1 MIITR
6 FAPSPTGELHIG
18 GARSA
23 LFVYLFAKNQGGKFL
38 LRIDDTDRE
47 RHVLGASER
56 IVESLTWLG
65 IIPDNLTEII
75 VQSKRLDIY
84 KKYAF
89 ELIEKGHAYI
99 CVCDKEKQEEERKE
113 QVLKNIPPMYGEHC
127 RDLNIK
133 PEEVADKK
141 YVIRMKMPKEGII
154 KFNDLIRGDIE
165 FDASLVDDQVL
176 LKSDGFPT
184 YHLATVVDDYEAGIT
199 HILRAEEWLSSTPK
213 HIVLFNMFGF
223 DIPKLAHLPQVL
235 APDRSKLS
243 KRHGATSVIEYKNLG
258 YPPEAIVNFLALLG
272 WHPKDDREIFSK
284 DDLIKEFDLF
294 RIQKGGAIFDFNKLN
309 WLSKKYISEIIST
322 EEIVKRGQEFV
333 PPEWILTPSIISAVK
348 TRLEKLADLKEV
360 VRLFFVTP
368 DYPTDMLYFKG
379 EQGSAKE
386 NLKKLLTTIQ
396 STDIFNAENL
406 KTSIF
411 AIIPEGERGEYLW
424 PLRVALSGAKESPG
438 PFEIM
443 EGLGKE
449 EGISR
454 IKQAIEKIKTA
465 SDDNNKSL

>member
-1 MIITR
+1 MLITR

-18 GARSA
+18 SARSA

-47 RHVLGASER
+47 RYVLGAPER
-56 IVESLTWLG
+56 IIESLKWLD
-65 IIPDNLTEII
+65 IVPDNIADII
-75 VQSKRLDIY
+75 VQSNRLDVY

-89 ELIEKGHAYI
+89 QLVNKGHAYI
-99 CVCDKEKQEEERKE
+99 CVCDKDKQEKERKE
-113 QVLKNIPPMYGEHC
+113 QVSKNIPPMYGEHC

-133 PEEVADKK
+133 PEAMVDKK
-141 YVIRMKMPKEGII
+141 YVIRMKIPKEGVI

-165 FDASLVDDQVL
+165 FDASLVDDQIL

-213 HIVLFNMFGF
+213 HIVLFNMFGW
-223 DIPKLAHLPQVL
+223 DLPKFAHLPQVL

-258 YPPEAIVNFLALLG
+258 YLPEAIVNFLALLG

-284 DDLIKEFDLF
+284 DNLIKEFDLL

-309 WLSKKYISEIIST
+309 WLNKKYISEIIST

-333 PPEWILTPSIISAVK
+333 PPEWRLTPSIISAVK

-360 VRLFFVTP
+360 VRLFFITP
-368 DYPTDMLYFKG
+368 EYPVDMLYFKG
-379 EQGSAKE
+379 EKGSVKE
-386 NLKKLLTTIQ
+386 NLEQILATIF
-396 STDIFNAENL
+396 SLDSFDAESL

-411 AIIPEGERGEYLW
+411 AIIPEGKRGDYLW

-443 EGLGKE
+443 EGLGKKE
-449 EGISR
+449 SLSR
-454 IKQAIEKIKTA
+454 IQQAIEQIVA
-465 SDDNNKSL
+465 AND

>member
-1 MIITR
+1 MLITR

-47 RHVLGASER
+47 RYVLGASER

-84 KKYAF
+84 KKYAL

-99 CVCDKEKQEEERKE
+99 CVCDKEKQEEERKA
-113 QVLKNIPPMYGEHC
+113 QIAKRLPPMYGEHC

-133 PEEVADKK
+133 SEEVVGKK

-165 FDASLVDDQVL
+165 FDSSLVDDQVL

-213 HIVLFNMFGF
+213 HIVLFNMFGLMF
-223 DIPKLAHLPQVL
+223 LNLPTYRKYL
-235 APDRSKLS
+235 LLIALS
-243 KRHGATSVIEYKNLG
+243 FQKGMERQ
-258 YPPEAIVNFLALLG
+258 ALLNIKILDILRKQLLIFLRCSAG
-272 WHPKDDREIFSK
+272 ILKMTEKFFPKMI
-284 DDLIKEFDLF
+284 
-294 RIQKGGAIFDFNKLN
+294 
-309 WLSKKYISEIIST
+309 
-322 EEIVKRGQEFV
+322 
-333 PPEWILTPSIISAVK
+333 
-348 TRLEKLADLKEV
+348 
-360 VRLFFVTP
+360 
-368 DYPTDMLYFKG
+368 
-379 EQGSAKE
+379 
-386 NLKKLLTTIQ
+386 
-396 STDIFNAENL
+396 
-406 KTSIF
+406 
-411 AIIPEGERGEYLW
+411 
-424 PLRVALSGAKESPG
+424 
-438 PFEIM
+438 
-443 EGLGKE
+443 
-449 EGISR
+449 
-454 IKQAIEKIKTA
+454 
-465 SDDNNKSL
+465 

>member
-1 MIITR
+1 
-6 FAPSPTGELHIG
+6 
-18 GARSA
+18 
-23 LFVYLFAKNQGGKFL
+23 
-38 LRIDDTDRE
+38 
-47 RHVLGASER
+47 
-56 IVESLTWLG
+56 
-65 IIPDNLTEII
+65 
-75 VQSKRLDIY
+75 
-84 KKYAF
+84 
-89 ELIEKGHAYI
+89 
-99 CVCDKEKQEEERKE
+99 
-113 QVLKNIPPMYGEHC
+113 
-127 RDLNIK
+127 
-133 PEEVADKK
+133 
-141 YVIRMKMPKEGII
+141 
-154 KFNDLIRGDIE
+154 
-165 FDASLVDDQVL
+165 
-176 LKSDGFPT
+176 
-184 YHLATVVDDYEAGIT
+184 
-199 HILRAEEWLSSTPK
+199 
-213 HIVLFNMFGF
+213 
-223 DIPKLAHLPQVL
+223 
-235 APDRSKLS
+235 
-243 KRHGATSVIEYKNLG
+243 
-258 YPPEAIVNFLALLG
+258 
-272 WHPKDDREIFSK
+272 
-284 DDLIKEFDLF
+284 LIKEFDLF

>member
-1 MIITR
+1 
-6 FAPSPTGELHIG
+6 
-18 GARSA
+18 
-23 LFVYLFAKNQGGKFL
+23 
-38 LRIDDTDRE
+38 
-47 RHVLGASER
+47 
-56 IVESLTWLG
+56 
-65 IIPDNLTEII
+65 
-75 VQSKRLDIY
+75 
-84 KKYAF
+84 
-89 ELIEKGHAYI
+89 
-99 CVCDKEKQEEERKE
+99 
-113 QVLKNIPPMYGEHC
+113 MYGEHC

-133 PEEVADKK
+133 PEAMVDKK
-141 YVIRMKMPKEGII
+141 YVIRMKIPKEGVI

-165 FDASLVDDQVL
+165 FDASLVDDQIL

-213 HIVLFNMFGF
+213 HIVLFNMFGW
-223 DIPKLAHLPQVL
+223 DLPKFAHLPQVL

-258 YPPEAIVNFLALLG
+258 YLPEAIVNFLALLG

-284 DDLIKEFDLF
+284 DNLIKEFDLL

-309 WLSKKYISEIIST
+309 WLNKKYISEIIST

-333 PPEWILTPSIISAVK
+333 PPEWRLTPSIISAVK

-360 VRLFFVTP
+360 VRLFFITP
-368 DYPTDMLYFKG
+368 EYPVDMLYFKG
-379 EQGSAKE
+379 EKGSVKE
-386 NLKKLLTTIQ
+386 NLEQILATIF
-396 STDIFNAENL
+396 SLDSFDAESL

-411 AIIPEGERGEYLW
+411 AIIPEGKRGDYLW

-443 EGLGKE
+443 EGLGKKE
-449 EGISR
+449 SLSR
-454 IKQAIEKIKTA
+454 IQQAIEQIVA
-465 SDDNNKSL
+465 AND